1 MIRTIIGLEL
11 IEYRVGRLF
20 KVVSTTCI
28 EAALFAW
35 SLVLFRDKPESWTVR
50 LFCVLEPGNF
60 AGAEG

>member
-1 MIRTIIGLEL
+1 MYRTITGLEV

-35 SLVLFRDKPESWTVR
+35 SLVLFRDKPESWTER
-50 LFCVLEPGNF
+50 LFCVSETGNF
-60 AGAEG
+60 AGVEI